1 MNSKDVM
8 LIDVNIQLPLP
19 RLEIL
24 ESFDANCDL
33 ICQVVGVVVVVVFV
47 VVADFF

>member
-1 MNSKDVM
+1 MI
-8 LIDVNIQLPLP
+8 LIIVNIQVPLP

-24 ESFDANCDL
+24 ESFAANCDL
-33 ICQVVGVVVVVVFV
+33 ICQVVCVVVVVFV